1 MNDLALM
8 LACNLKDCKIEEDFD
23 FSEHTTIGVG
33 GKAESAV
40 YPCSVE
46 AMVSAIAF
54 FKENGIPYIILGAG
68 ANVLPSD
75 KGFSGAV
82 LKTDFLNEIKITG
95 ENKIFAE
102 CGVRVSKLLNFANES
117 SMGGISFMAGIPAS
131 VGGAVFMNAGISEG
145 HIGDKIGRVLA
156 ISPNG
161 EVVWLSKSECC
172 FSYKRTF
179 FSEEGFTVLG
189 AELNLEFC
197 EKESAKQE
205 IARVLQNR
213 KRLPRG
219 KSMGCVFK
227 NPNGVSAGAL
237 IEKVGLKGTRKGGA
251 LISPLHAN
259 FIINTGGAA
268 SSDITDLIGLMKR
281 EVYAYSKIRLEEEI
295 RYIGDY

>member
-1 MNDLALM
+1 MNDLTSM
-8 LACNLKDCKIEEDFD
+8 LARNLENCKIEENFN

-40 YPCSVE
+40 YPCSVK
-46 AMVSAIAF
+46 AMTSAIAF
-54 FKENGIPYIILGAG
+54 FKENEIPYLILGAG

-75 KGFSGAV
+75 RGFSGAV
-82 LKTDFLNEIKITG
+82 LKTDLLDQIKITG
-95 ENKIFAE
+95 ETKIFAE

-131 VGGAVFMNAGISEG
+131 LGGAVFMNAGIAAG
-145 HIGDKIGRVLA
+145 HIGDNIERVLA
-156 ISPNG
+156 VSSKG

-172 FSYKRTF
+172 FSYKRTV
-179 FSEEGFTVLG
+179 FSEEGYTVLG

-213 KRLPRG
+213 QRLPRG

-237 IEKVGLKGTRKGGA
+237 IEKAGLKGTRKGGA

-268 SSDITDLIGLMKR
+268 SSDITDLIELMKR